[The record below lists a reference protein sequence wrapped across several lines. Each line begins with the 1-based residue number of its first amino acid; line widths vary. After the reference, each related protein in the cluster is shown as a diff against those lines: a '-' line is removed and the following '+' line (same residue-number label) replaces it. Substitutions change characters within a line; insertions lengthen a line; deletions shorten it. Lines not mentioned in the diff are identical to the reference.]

1 MSLTFSQ
8 SSVKRFDRVLLVL
21 AASHGL
27 SHVVPASLGPLLPL
41 IKMEYNLSYT
51 LVGIIT
57 SILSLGWGF
66 TSIPLGLAC
75 DKFNKVKILS
85 FMFLIIGLFSGFL
98 LLAKS
103 LLTVLPLLM
112 AIYVSLAVFHP
123 AAQSYL
129 SQRYPRKRGKIFGLF
144 ESGANLGRIG
154 AILTAGIVG
163 SALGW
168 RSVYGLWSGLSIVTG
183 LMVYS
188 VCRSNSG
195 DLSAKTL
202 SSPGRRTS
210 LITKPI
216 SRKTLVRSLYVSMG
230 LFGFIT
236 APIGSFLPIFWT
248 EEWGFSVR
256 AAGYGLAV
264 FLIGGTIA
272 QIWAGKYLDKW
283 GRAETIRTCFLISVF
298 SLGFISLLQNALALF
313 GLLFISGF
321 ALFLILPSITLLTAE
336 VEKTRLGFAYG
347 VQVFLGAG
355 FSALGNLLCGYVS
368 DMWGVRYVFF
378 VLSAAAL
385 VGAVFSWSRLP
396 RKSHLD
402 HTKA

>member
-8 SSVKRFDRVLLVL
+8 SSVKRLDRVLLVL
-21 AASHGL
+21 VASHGL

-66 TSIPLGLAC
+66 ASIPLGLAC
-75 DKFNKVKILS
+75 DKLNKVKILS

-112 AIYVSLAVFHP
+112 AIYASLAIFHP
-123 AAQSYL
+123 AAQSHL

-154 AILTAGIVG
+154 ATLTAGIVG

-168 RSVYGLWSGLSIVTG
+168 RSVYGLWSGLSIVIG
-183 LMVYS
+183 LTVYF
-188 VCRSNSG
+188 VCRSNSA
-195 DLSAKTL
+195 DLLPKII

-210 LITKPI
+210 LMTKPI
-216 SRKTLVRSLYVSMG
+216 PQKTLIRSLYTSMG

-236 APIGSFLPIFWT
+236 APIASFVPIFWT
-248 EEWGFSVR
+248 EEWGFSVK
-256 AAGYGLAV
+256 AAGYGLAI

-272 QIWAGKYLDKW
+272 QLWAGKYLDKW
-283 GRAETIRTCFLISVF
+283 GRAETIRTCFLVSVF
-298 SLGFISLLQNALALF
+298 SLGFISLLQNAVVLL

-321 ALFLILPSITLLTAE
+321 ALFLILPSITVLTGE
-336 VEKTRLGFAYG
+336 VKKTRLGFTYG
-347 VQVFLGAG
+347 IQVFLGAG
-355 FSALGNLLCGYVS
+355 FSALGNFLCGYVS
-368 DMWGVRYVFF
+368 DVWGVRYVFF
-378 VLSAAAL
+378 VLSTAAL
-385 VGAVFSWSRLP
+385 VGAVFGWFRLP
-396 RKSHLD
+396 RKSYFD